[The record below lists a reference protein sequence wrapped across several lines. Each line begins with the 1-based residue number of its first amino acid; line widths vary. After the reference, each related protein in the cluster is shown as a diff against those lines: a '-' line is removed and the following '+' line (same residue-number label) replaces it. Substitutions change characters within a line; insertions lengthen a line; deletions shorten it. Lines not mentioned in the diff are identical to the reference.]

1 MHPDA
6 LISSMALDEPLTAQK
21 LEGPKVKQFSIF
33 LENKVGALLDVVK
46 LINERG
52 VDVLAL
58 SVTDS
63 SDTAITRILVSDPET
78 VERLFREQAIPYS
91 LAEMVV
97 VELKGGAAEI
107 GKLLTALLMAE
118 VNMHF
123 SYPLLTRPRGRPAI
137 AMHLEDFECA
147 ANVLRGQG
155 FRLLSQSDIS
165 R

>member
-1 MHPDA
+1 MP
-6 LISSMALDEPLTAQK
+6 LDTPRTTEK
-21 LEGPKVKQFSIF
+21 IEGPKVRQFSIF
-33 LENKVGALLDVVK
+33 LENKVGALHDVVK
-46 LINERG
+46 LLNEHA

-63 SDTAITRILVSDPET
+63 SDTAITRIVVSDPET
-78 VERLFREQAIPYS
+78 VEHLFKEHGIPYS
-91 LAEMVV
+91 VAEMVV
-97 VELKGGAAEI
+97 VELKGGAAEL
-107 GKLLTALLMAE
+107 GKLLTSLLMAE

-123 SYPLLTRPRGRPAI
+123 SYPLLTRPRGRAAL